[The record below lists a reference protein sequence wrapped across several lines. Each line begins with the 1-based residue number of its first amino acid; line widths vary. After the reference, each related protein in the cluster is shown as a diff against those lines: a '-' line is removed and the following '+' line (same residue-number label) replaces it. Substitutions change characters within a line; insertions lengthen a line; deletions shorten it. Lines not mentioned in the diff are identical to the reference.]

1 MKLKNLQSWTVLAVL
16 LAGATLVLAQRNQFG
31 NQGGQF
37 QNQRGQ
43 FRNQRGQQSQ
53 NQGQIPDSTNY
64 TAFAAFIANRNIF
77 DPGRFPHQGPRP
89 IPPPSGPHGPAI
101 PAFAFVGAMAYSK
114 GLFAFFDGNNDKY
127 RKVVQADGTIAG
139 YTVKEISL
147 KRVKLAAGDATI
159 DLPVGKQMV
168 YDDSA
173 GWTLGGDSVDYEGQ
187 GDNFGGGQPGQG
199 MGMGGRGRFNDM
211 GGGPAATG
219 MGSYGGS
226 AGAAG
231 VAVPVTPTLPVA
243 SGAASD
249 VLKQLM
255 LKRQQD
261 NK

>member
-31 NQGGQF
+31 NQGGR
-37 QNQRGQ
+37 NQGG
-43 FRNQRGQQSQ
+43 RNQRGGQTQDST
-53 NQGQIPDSTNY
+53 QIPGSTNY
-64 TAFAAFIANRNIF
+64 SAFAGFISLRNIF
-77 DPGRFPHQGPRP
+77 DPGRYAKRPGAP
-89 IPPPSGPHGPAI
+89 IPPKQHIGNTPS